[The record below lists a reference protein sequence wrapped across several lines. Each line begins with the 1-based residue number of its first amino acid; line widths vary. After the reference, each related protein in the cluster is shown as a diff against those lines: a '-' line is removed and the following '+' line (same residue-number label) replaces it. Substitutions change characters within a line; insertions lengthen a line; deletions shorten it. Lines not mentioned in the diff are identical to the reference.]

1 MFSWGDIY
9 DWAQAKLVFR
19 DCDKTG
25 KRHRSALVQASF
37 AMLCPWLLIPQLRV
51 AAADSAPFACR
62 EDFELPGVLCEISL
76 WLKALRK
83 FRAPFQFFMH

>member
-1 MFSWGDIY
+1 MTGHKPNWCLETVI
-9 DWAQAKLVFR
+9 KLENGVAV
-19 DCDKTG
+19 CL
-25 KRHRSALVQASF
+25 LVQASF
-37 AMLCPWLLIPQLRV
+37 ATLCPWLLILQLGV

-83 FRAPFQFFMH
+83 FHAPFKFFMH